1 MNVLQPENGLSSPD
15 AASFNQ
21 CTSAKRQST
30 KNKLRM
36 LLFGKTRVLCF
47 GNGLRCVQFNSQL
60 RLLPSRLAV
69 ESRHSVIPA
78 PPTNRCKTIELLLFH
93 GRNPFGPSRG
103 FHLLNNIC
111 MSLLLFFVV
120 LFLFFVLSA
129 IKKGRKSFAD
139 DRDWCSSLDHCY
151 AEEEGDAQLRLSNES
166 DRY

>member
-1 MNVLQPENGLSSPD
+1 MPKDKVRKTNSGCSFSEKLVSFASATACGVCNLILSCVFFRHGWQSNPGT
-15 AASFNQ
+15 ASF
-21 CTSAKRQST
+21 
-30 KNKLRM
+30 
-36 LLFGKTRVLCF
+36 
-47 GNGLRCVQFNSQL
+47 
-60 RLLPSRLAV
+60 
-69 ESRHSVIPA
+69 PA

-120 LFLFFVLSA
+120 LFLFFFLSA